1 MEKVNY
7 PKSTLFYVN
16 QAHLTV
22 EKNENII
29 YADHSIIGE
38 IIPAANVPSDVENYE
53 CGPEEFKVIMPV
65 FGINAGSVQKRR
77 IPNVFS
83 ERFSATTEMSC

>member
-16 QAHLTV
+16 EAHLTV

-53 CGPEEFKVIMPV
+53 CGPEEFKVILPV
-65 FGINAGSVQKRR
+65 FGINWYCSKKTHSNCFFR
-77 IPNVFS
+77 NVFQQPQK
-83 ERFSATTEMSC
+83 